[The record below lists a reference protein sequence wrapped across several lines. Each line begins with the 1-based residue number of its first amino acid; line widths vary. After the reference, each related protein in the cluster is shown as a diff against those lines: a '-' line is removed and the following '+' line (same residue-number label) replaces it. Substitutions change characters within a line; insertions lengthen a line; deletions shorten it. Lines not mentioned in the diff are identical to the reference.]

1 MSKLDELIAEYCP
14 NGVPFIALKDCIESV
29 SNIKWAE
36 NKDSEFQYIDLTSV
50 DRETHSIVETS
61 TINADTAPSRA
72 QQIVKTNDILLGTTR
87 PLLKRYCIIPMRY
100 NGEICSTGFCV
111 LRAKSS
117 VVLPRYLYHVISTTD
132 FFDHVE
138 KFQKGAS
145 YPAITDAD
153 VKKYKI
159 PAPSIEV
166 QREIVRILDDFTELT
181 THLQEQLAKEL
192 TARKKQYEYYRDKL
206 LTFDVLGGGQVIV
219 YGGRLLKLPRLRMDT
234 LLRHRTK
241 GMPDLSE
248 LRILMK
254 MVVCVLLTL
263 NSLLLLKKA
272 KNIS

>member
-1 MSKLDELIAEYCP
+1 MSKLEELIVELCPDGVEYKA
-14 NGVPFIALKDCIESV
+14 ISECIQKIN
-29 SNIKWAE
+29 NIKWNE
-36 NKDSEFQYIDLTSV
+36 CPNIEFRYIDLTSV
-50 DRETHSIVETS
+50 DRDTHRIT
-61 TINADTAPSRA
+61 DTQKITAENAPSRA
-72 QQIVKTNDILLGTTR
+72 QQLVKEGDVLLGTTR
-87 PLLKRYCIIPMRY
+87 PMLKRYCLIEEAY
-100 NGEICSTGFCV
+100 DGQICSTGFCV
-111 LRAKSS
+111 LRAKDTL
-117 VVLPRYLYHVISTTD
+117 VLNGWLYHQISSSA
-132 FFDHVE
+132 FFAHVE
-138 KFQKGAS
+138 KLQKGAS
-145 YPAITDAD
+145 YPAISDAD
-153 VKKYKI
+153 VKSYKI
-159 PAPSIEV
+159 PVPPLPV
-166 QREIVRILDDFTELT
+166 QSEIVRILDDFTELT

>member
-166 QREIVRILDDFTELT
+166 QREIVRILDKFT
-181 THLQEQLAKEL
+181 EL
-192 TARKKQYEYYRDKL
+192 TARKQQYEYYRDHM
-206 LTFDVLGGGQVIV
+206 LTFDTTIPKVT
-219 YGGRLLKLPRLRMDT
+219 LREIAIDIYRGAGIKRNEVT
-234 LLRHRTK
+234 
-241 GMPDLSE
+241 PD
-248 LRILMK
+248 
-254 MVVCVLLTL
+254 
-263 NSLLLLKKA
+263 
-272 KNIS
+272 